1 MLHCRPIKF
10 HITRFPAATGKL
22 DHSADRPLT
31 TMPHYVGLFVENT
44 KARKDAKRKEEMTM
58 NKTFMRTVLSL
69 ALCLVVCASLFC
81 TPAFAAGNTV
91 VIIGGTVDKTDAAE
105 PSTSIVVSGGN
116 RVGTNSSSN
125 PDIAADGNA
134 PAQVIVGST
143 VEDSSLTQPTS
154 AVVVQPDGTI
164 KQVGHQQAAQ
174 NNATEAVPATLPV
187 APATAAAEPTGLAA
201 ELLAKVNQV
210 RAENGVGAVKYSAA
224 LQSIADTR
232 VKESIVSFGHTR
244 PDGSHCSTAV
254 TVDWNVTGENLIQVT
269 STHATADLMMETWLN
284 SPTHKYN
291 ILLDQ
296 FTDMAVGTTVENGTT
311 YVSLIFVG

>member
-1 MLHCRPIKF
+1 
-10 HITRFPAATGKL
+10 
-22 DHSADRPLT
+22 
-31 TMPHYVGLFVENT
+31 
-44 KARKDAKRKEEMTM
+44 M
-58 NKTFMRTVLSL
+58 NKTFMRTVISL
-69 ALCLVVCASLFC
+69 ALCLAVCASLFC
-81 TPAFAAGNTV
+81 MPAFAAGNTL
-91 VIIGGTVDKTDAAE
+91 VIIGGKVDKTEAE
-105 PSTSIVVSGGN
+105 PSASIVVSGG
-116 RVGTNSSSN
+116 GSATANSSST
-125 PDIAADGNA
+125 PGIAADGNA
-134 PAQVIVGST
+134 AAQVIIGSKA
-143 VEDSSLTQPTS
+143 EDSSRTQPAS
-154 AVVVQPDGTI
+154 AIVVQSDGTI
-164 KQVGHQQAAQ
+164 VPASQQATQ
-174 NNATEAVPATLPV
+174 NNAAEAAPAALPV
-187 APATAAAEPTGLAA
+187 VPAAAEPTGLAA

-232 VKESIVSFGHTR
+232 VQESIVSFGHTR